1 MLITDH
7 RPLEKLGKV
16 YTKTLNCLQEVM
28 NSFNFDIIYKKGSEM
43 PANYLSCN
51 LMNAISL
58 DSSTIQQAQ
67 NVAPLLKALKNFL
80 LNKELPYDAK
90 CQSLIKKICQ

>member
-16 YTKTLNCLQEVM
+16 YMKTLNCRQEVV
-28 NSFNFDIIYKKGSEM
+28 NSFNFDIIYKKGSVM
-43 PANYLSCN
+43 PANYLSRK

-58 DSSTIQQAQ
+58 DSSTLQQAQ
-67 NVAPLLKALKNFL
+67 NVVKSFEKFSA
-80 LNKELPYDAK
+80 
-90 CQSLIKKICQ
+90 